1 MFAKLAPY
9 RAEAMDLGFTL
20 LRRDCSSAEESSRRC
35 VDTFVH
41 PRGIWLDLVGNVDP
55 ALPFGPILAK
65 FRAWAFDRT
74 DLIEVETVAATPLWR
89 PRLSQRFFGILERL
103 LDEEIRTHPLRSA
116 TDLAIELTRHRS
128 LLRRR
133 NLTPLTMLWKSAL
146 AGNRACARI
155 CG

>member
-1 MFAKLAPY
+1 MSALREEIEAWESPKAGGRRRHRSSPESLMFAKLAPY

-65 FRAWAFDRT
+65 FRAW
-74 DLIEVETVAATPLWR
+74 
-89 PRLSQRFFGILERL
+89 
-103 LDEEIRTHPLRSA
+103 RSTA
-116 TDLAIELTRHRS
+116 PI
-128 LLRRR
+128 
-133 NLTPLTMLWKSAL
+133 
-146 AGNRACARI
+146 
-155 CG
+155 